1 MLGEIYLERMEA
13 INAEPSQQNKIV
25 LENSSLS
32 GNLKHVDSLYDHCL
46 NGSPL
51 LQGREITSEGRDIVE
66 GVLINDG
73 SALVLK
79 QDLDQSKS
87 VEVASVMQNESAI
100 NSFSNGH
107 CETLVHAGS
116 NVLTE
121 VGADDVDSSSSSNRC
136 ERDQPKDEENDD
148 MLGDLFAFS

>member
-32 GNLKHVDSLYDHCL
+32 GNLKHMDSLYDHCL

-51 LQGREITSEGRDIVE
+51 LQEREITSEGRDIVE
-66 GVLINDG
+66 GVLISDG

-79 QDLDQSKS
+79 QDLNQSKS
-87 VEVASVMQNESAI
+87 VEVASVTQNERAI

-121 VGADDVDSSSSSNRC
+121 VGTDDVDSSSSNRR
-136 ERDQPKDEENDD
+136 ERDQPEDEENDEI
-148 MLGDLFAFS
+148 LGDLFAFS